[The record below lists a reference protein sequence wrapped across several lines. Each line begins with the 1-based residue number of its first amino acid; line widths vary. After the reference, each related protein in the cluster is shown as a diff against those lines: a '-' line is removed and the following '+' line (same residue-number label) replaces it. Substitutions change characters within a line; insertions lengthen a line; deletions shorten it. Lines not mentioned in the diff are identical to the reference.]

1 MRLWGFFLLPF
12 PPYKYRSHLSSSQY
26 HDIKTTRP
34 VVNWDSFSFVHF
46 VFPGVVS
53 CFCLVSCGSSIT
65 ILNPNFWPM
74 VLILFE
80 NISIQ
85 QVYGHLHFLTKK
97 EKKKSLLEP
106 SDLGGPTAVLLKS
119 LFPTILEIPC
129 SAMLNFLCPGS

>member
-1 MRLWGFFLLPF
+1 MRLWVFFLLPF
-12 PPYKYRSHLSSSQY
+12 PPQKYLSHLSSSQY
-26 HDIKTTRP
+26 HDIKTTRL
-34 VVNWDSFSFVHF
+34 VVNWDNFSFVHF

-53 CFCLVSCGSSIT
+53 FFCLVSYGSSIT
-65 ILNPNFWPM
+65 ILTPNFLPM
-74 VLILFE
+74 VLIQFG

-85 QVYGHLHFLTKK
+85 QVYGHFHFLTK
-97 EKKKSLLEP
+97 KKKSLLEP